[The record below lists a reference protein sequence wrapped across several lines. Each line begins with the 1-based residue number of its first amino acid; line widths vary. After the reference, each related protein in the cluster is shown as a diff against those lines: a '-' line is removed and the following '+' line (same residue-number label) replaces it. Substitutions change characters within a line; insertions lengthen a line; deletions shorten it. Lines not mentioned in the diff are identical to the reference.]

1 MYSWDNELIQY
12 CYEKPGKGTEWIERG
27 DCRMK
32 SKNTQAL
39 LQDRENLRDLL
50 EDIMERIKELREEML
65 TELDDLE
72 DMIAENS
79 TIEFH

>member
-1 MYSWDNELIQY
+1 
-12 CYEKPGKGTEWIERG
+12 
-27 DCRMK
+27 MK
-32 SKNTQAL
+32 SKNTEAL

-50 EDIMERIKELREEML
+50 EDIMERIKELREELL

-79 TIEFH
+79 TMEFH